1 MRFYSVPADSPI
13 LHRRALTDDDI
24 DALLERHYIGKVTP
38 PRSAPA
44 PVKVTR
50 RSVCED
56 DVCPICYGTFDNGG
70 DVAWCSS
77 GCGGN
82 FHAKCVQAWIDS
94 KLDRGEYGSCPLC
107 RARMD
112 FPDCSGHLIIKMA
125 NEIEKTDS
133 EERQA
138 IVREFVKSKG
148 LREIEEFLEEA
159 RITIERER
167 ELYEEQQKRLEIAI
181 ANQRKASEEL
191 ERRMEPTT
199 DVPVTVPPVV
209 SIKVPD
215 ILTRGP
221 DGVIRGVLATKLRQ
235 SNDVGIV
242 RPSTTLAKRNEDVLR
257 NRLQTPGEAKVM
269 MSKTA
274 PLLKLTEIRGN
285 ISDALTFDQQRL
297 ESERR
302 VKDLTQKVT
311 LTPVRKRRA
320 PSTKPRQQRLSWIGW
335 SS

>member
-13 LHRRALTDDDI
+13 LHRRVLTDDDI
-24 DALLERHYIGKVTP
+24 DALHTRHYIGKVTP
-38 PRSAPA
+38 PRSTPAPA
-44 PVKVTR
+44 KVTR

-56 DVCPICYGTFDNGG
+56 DVCPICYDTFANGAG
-70 DVAWCSS
+70 VAWCSS

-94 KLDRGEYGSCPLC
+94 KLELGEYGSCPLC

-125 NEIEKTDS
+125 NEIETADS
-133 EERQA
+133 ERQA

-167 ELYEEQQKRLEIAI
+167 ELYEQQQKRLEIAI
-181 ANQRKASEEL
+181 ANQRRASEEL
-191 ERRMEPTT
+191 ERRMEPTAE
-199 DVPVTVPPVV
+199 VTVPPVV

-221 DGVIRGVLATKLRQ
+221 DGVIRGVLTTKLRQ
-235 SNDVGIV
+235 SNDAGIV
-242 RPSTTLAKRNEDVLR
+242 RPSTTLSRRNEDVLR
-257 NRLQTPGEAKVM
+257 SRLQTPGEPKVM
-269 MSKTA
+269 MSKTV
-274 PLLKLTEIRGN
+274 PLLKLTDIRGN

-297 ESERR
+297 EGERR

-311 LTPVRKRRA
+311 LTPVRKRFRA
-320 PSTKPRQQRLSWIGW
+320 PSTKPRRQRLSWIGW